1 MNIPHDAAEA
11 ARTEAERSRQ
21 LAEEARDVRD
31 RDREASE
38 ATRGER
44 ERLRDNAEAA
54 RAGSE
59 ETRDAAEAVRLAVVE
74 SVLATAK
81 TLHDSLEQMK
91 IVEEMRRT
99 LRQIQDVNK
108 LDTQ

>member
-1 MNIPHDAAEA
+1 MKMSHDAEA
-11 ARTEAERSRQ
+11 VRTEAERSRQ
-21 LAEEARDVRD
+21 LAEEARAVRD

-38 ATRGER
+38 AIRGER
-44 ERLRDNAEAA
+44 ERLRDLAEAA

-59 ETRDAAEAVRLAVVE
+59 EARDAAEADRRAVVE
-74 SVLATAK
+74 SVLATVK
-81 TLHDSLEQMK
+81 TLHDSLEQMR

-99 LRQIQDVNK
+99 LREIRDVNK